1 MTGSLVLRTFEPGD
15 ADAVVRLWRLCD
27 LVVPSN
33 DPHRD
38 IDRKLTHQR
47 DLFLVAVDE
56 GEVIGSIMAGY
67 DGHRGWLNYLAVDP
81 RRRRE
86 GAGRA
91 LVEEAERRL
100 RALGC
105 PKINLQIRTSNRDVA
120 SFYRALGFSL
130 DDVISMGKRLSP

>member
-1 MTGSLVLRTFEPGD
+1 MGMLELRPFERED
-15 ADAVVRLWRLCD
+15 ADAVVRLWRRCD

-38 IDRKLTHQR
+38 IARKLTHQR

-81 RRRRE
+81 DRRRM
-86 GAGRA
+86 GVGRA

-105 PKINLQIRTSNRDVA
+105 PKINLQIRTTNRDVA
-120 SFYRALGFSL
+120 RFYRALGFSL
-130 DDVISMGKRLSP
+130 DDVISMGKRLST